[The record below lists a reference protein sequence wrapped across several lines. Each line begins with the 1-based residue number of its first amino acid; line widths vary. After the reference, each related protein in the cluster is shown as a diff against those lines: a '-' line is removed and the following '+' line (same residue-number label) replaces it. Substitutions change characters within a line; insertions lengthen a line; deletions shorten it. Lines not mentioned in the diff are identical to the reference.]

1 MPKIIPCLWFA
12 GQAEEAA
19 NLYISLFKNSKIL
32 STALYP
38 ENAPGEAGTV
48 MTVNFE
54 IEGQEFIA
62 LNGRPQFQ
70 FNESISFAMTCEDQ
84 AELDRLW
91 YGLTANGG
99 EEVQCG
105 WLKDKFGVSWQ
116 ITPKI
121 LEELLSDPDK
131 EKTDRV
137 FQALLNMVKLDIEGL
152 KKAYAGV

>member
-38 ENAPGEAGTV
+38 ENAPGQAGTI

-62 LNGRPQFQ
+62 LNGRPLFQ

-84 AELDRLW
+84 TELDRLW

-121 LEELLSDPDK
+121 LKELLSDPDK

-152 KKAYAGV
+152 KKAYSGV

>member
-38 ENAPGEAGTV
+38 ENAPGQAGTI

-62 LNGRPQFQ
+62 LNGGPLFQ

-84 AELDRLW
+84 TELDRLW

-152 KKAYAGV
+152 KKAYSGV